1 MIATFHLSPS
11 DYTLHLTAQAAPSP
25 HRTIVLLHRSRTGFV
40 RLCYPPIDLRQP
52 LKWLALFVHLTP
64 APTTWTMTERNRLL
78 RWIPLLFVPLWSTG
92 FIGAKY
98 GLPYAEPFTLLSIRM
113 YLTLGAFLLLIN
125 LYQAR
130 WPDLRGALHSLV
142 VGVLVHTCYL
152 GGVFS
157 AISSGMSAG
166 LAALLVGL
174 QPILTALLAWSLM
187 GERIAVAQWIG
198 LAFGLIG
205 VGMVLLLGKSGSET
219 IIYTPATL
227 LYTLVALTGI
237 TLGTLYQKRYCT
249 GVNLLTGTFYQFLAT
264 ATLMTL
270 LALLFETR
278 QVHWVPP
285 FVLALLWLV
294 FGLSVGAIL
303 LLMLMIREGEAARV
317 ASYFYL
323 TPPVTAVMAWLL
335 FDEQLTSWAM
345 AGIVLTAVGVYLV
358 VRSKRR

>member
-1 MIATFHLSPS
+1 
-11 DYTLHLTAQAAPSP
+11 
-25 HRTIVLLHRSRTGFV
+25 
-40 RLCYPPIDLRQP
+40 
-52 LKWLALFVHLTP
+52 
-64 APTTWTMTERNRLL
+64 MTERNRLL

-130 WPDLRGALHSLV
+130 WPDMRGALHSLV

-205 VGMVLLLGKSGSET
+205 VGMVLLLGKSGAET

-358 VRSKRR
+358 VRSKRRY